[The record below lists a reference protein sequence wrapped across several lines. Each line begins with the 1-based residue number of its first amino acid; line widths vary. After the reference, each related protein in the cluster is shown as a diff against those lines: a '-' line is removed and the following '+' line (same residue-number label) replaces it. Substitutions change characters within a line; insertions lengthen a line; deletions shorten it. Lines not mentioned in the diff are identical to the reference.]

1 MTDGSHPGRSSF
13 AKNWVY
19 PILFIVAIAAGTSF
33 LMWKFGDM
41 PFLLSFVG
49 LLAVLMGTLA
59 YSLGMFSL
67 YEAAATRLGW
77 RCTTGPQESPAG
89 SASNVDIVIQG
100 DFRGKPFT
108 LYREKSSGKG
118 QGRVEFRSTLEWTG
132 QEIRLPAF
140 RLHVSS
146 SLDATAERFLG
157 VGTMLQSISGA
168 IGFRK
173 EGFRVEFSPGSRL
186 ARRSEL
192 SAMDTSAAYSF
203 FSPHLCDRLDSL
215 MSEGSIAGEPDR
227 ILINYN
233 GFPFPWKLEEHLV
246 QGYEIRRI
254 LVG

>member
-1 MTDGSHPGRSSF
+1 MTDGSPPGRSSF
-13 AKNWVY
+13 AKSWVY

-49 LLAVLMGTLA
+49 LLAVLTGTLA

-77 RCTTGPQESPAG
+77 RCTTGPQARPAG
-89 SASNVDIVIQG
+89 SASNVDIVILG
-100 DFRGKPFT
+100 DFRGRPFT
-108 LYREKSSGKG
+108 LYREKSSGTG
-118 QGRVEFRSTLEWTG
+118 RSRVEFRSTMDWTG

-168 IGFRK
+168 LGFRK
-173 EGFRVEFSPGSRL
+173 EGSRVEFAPDSRL

-192 SAMDTSAAYSF
+192 SAMDASAAYSF
-203 FSPHLCDRLDSL
+203 FSPHLCDQLDSL
-215 MSEGSIAGEPDR
+215 ISEGSIAGEPGR
-227 ILINYN
+227 LLISYN
-233 GFPFPWKLEEHLV
+233 GFPYPWKLEKHLA
-246 QGYEIRRI
+246 QGDEIRRI